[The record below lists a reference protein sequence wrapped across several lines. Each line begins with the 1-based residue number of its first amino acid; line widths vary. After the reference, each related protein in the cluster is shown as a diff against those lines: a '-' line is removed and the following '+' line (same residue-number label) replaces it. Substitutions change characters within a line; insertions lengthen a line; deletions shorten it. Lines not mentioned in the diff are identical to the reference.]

1 MLLVV
6 SLKVSIIDVKRTD
19 MKRSNNADNY
29 REHKTTNDLFIMT
42 LMFILI
48 QKVIKLW
55 ENLMI

>member
-1 MLLVV
+1 
-6 SLKVSIIDVKRTD
+6 